1 MATFVLVH
9 GGWHGAWC
17 WERLIPLLQAAGHR
31 VFAPTMTGF
40 AERANLLTPEVGI
53 STHIQDIVQVIEN
66 HNLEKVI
73 LLGHSYGGMIITGV
87 VDRVPDCIAH
97 LVYLDTFVPK
107 DGESMAD
114 IVPNNVRGL
123 RKEALAHGD
132 GWRVAPL
139 HAMPFGIEEVFG
151 VSQEPDLSW
160 VKSMVTP
167 QSLKTFEERLHLRN
181 PDIVSSKPRTHI
193 YCTGGGTF
201 LNRTFFNI
209 MRRTLMR
216 RTLAPAGPGWRLRQ
230 LPTGHDCMITMPRE
244 LAGLLLEIAEI

>member
-17 WERLIPLLQAAGHR
+17 WKKLTPLLQSAGHQ
-31 VFAPTMTGF
+31 VFTPTMTGMG
-40 AERANLLTPEVGI
+40 ERSNELTPDIGI
-53 STHIQDIVQVIEN
+53 STHIQDVVQVIEDN
-66 HNLEKVI
+66 HLEKVI

-97 LVYLDTFVPK
+97 LVYLDTFVPR

-114 IVPNNVRGL
+114 VVPNNVSGL

-151 VSQEPDLSW
+151 VTQEPELSW
-160 VKSMVTP
+160 VKSMITP
-167 QSLKTFEERLHLRN
+167 QPLKTFEEHLNLRN

-193 YCTGGGTF
+193 YCSGSGPYYY
-201 LNRTFFNI
+201 RTLFNI
-209 MRRTLMR
+209 MRMTLMR
-216 RTLAPAGPGWRLRQ
+216 RTMPPTGPGWRLRR

-244 LAGLLLEIAEI
+244 LADLLLEIA